1 MPATHHASI
10 AETCLQLGHA
20 ARFERQRDERFAL
33 ETEVAAADEE
43 TLLPMR

>member
-1 MPATHHASI
+1 VPATHYASI
-10 AETCLQLGHA
+10 AETHLQLGHA
-20 ARFERQRDERFAL
+20 TWFERQCDERVTL